1 MLVPDRTTC
10 LRQADDWYASFVLS
24 FYTNQGNFYLLLH
37 FREHH
42 PMHLLSSSST
52 WISLECT
59 TTWQKTRA
67 VLVEMRFNDAMDICI
82 ALQSCFVVLN
92 SKWTTDLGMPNAATE
107 KEGKIQKGL
116 MLPKNPR
123 HFKLATGGILSSFYF
138 QAILSCKCIRI
149 HMSADAQHMRARAIY
164 SYQRRCRLP

>member
-1 MLVPDRTTC
+1 MVLNFFDFLLWVILIPDCVRSSTTSIQRHTAAATILYIPIPYFFSEHLSLMGTAQAHYLQSKIIHAGVPDRTTC

-24 FYTNQGNFYLLLH
+24 FYKNQGNFYLLLH

-92 SKWTTDLGMPNAATE
+92 SKWTTHLGM
-107 KEGKIQKGL
+107 
-116 MLPKNPR
+116 
-123 HFKLATGGILSSFYF
+123 
-138 QAILSCKCIRI
+138 
-149 HMSADAQHMRARAIY
+149 
-164 SYQRRCRLP
+164 